1 MDRQKREFA
10 TRQMQ
15 ERAREKETSCNKYA
29 AGGALKLEKTLLQ
42 KAEQRSSPEIW
53 GGAVNDLH

>member
-10 TRQMQ
+10 IREMQ

-29 AGGALKLEKTLLQ
+29 AGGAAKIRKDVAT
-42 KAEQRSSPEIW
+42 KSGKVVKPRNMGRS
-53 GGAVNDLH
+53 GK

>member
-10 TRQMQ
+10 IREMQ

-29 AGGALKLEKTLLQ
+29 AGGRL
-42 KAEQRSSPEIW
+42 RSDKE
-53 GGAVNDLH
+53 

>member
-10 TRQMQ
+10 LRKMQ

-29 AGGALKLEKTLLQ
+29 AGGAAKIRKDVAT
-42 KAEQRSSPEIW
+42 KNGAAVKPRNMGRS
-53 GGAVNDLH
+53 GK